1 MRCVNDGSVQQQ
13 NDGYNCGIHTCWN
26 ARCFIIS
33 QSGNHNVTCEDLYE
47 TKTELKLNQ
56 NAELKVLVNED
67 KILSILDLKKH
78 LSYNIQVIISLR
90 DKFQKLL
97 NALIRL
103 VKSAPSIGDCSSSQI
118 RYVGGGNGK
127 TGVKNEIHQTMNRTY
142 YSDGNTSVASS
153 YLLSSENDSDDCDI
167 TGTQTV
173 SSDGN
178 NKNGSA
184 QPTLTDSNSRSN
196 INGASSNGSC
206 HSHSGGG
213 KIETGNKH
221 SSSDDSSSSSSNRTG
236 SSNSQN
242 GGANNENGIKNPTDD
257 SDTSDLENDPSIPH
271 IPGKILFVVF
281 TCIYFE
287 I

>member
-1 MRCVNDGSVQQQ
+1 MRCVNDGSVPQQE
-13 NDGYNCGIHTCWN
+13 DGYNCGIHACWN

-33 QSGNHNVTCEDLYE
+33 QSENPNVTCEDLYK

-78 LSYNIQVIISLR
+78 FSYNKQDIISLR

-206 HSHSGGG
+206 RSQSGGD
-213 KIETGNKH
+213 KIETCDKH
-221 SSSDDSSSSSSNRTG
+221 SSSDGSSSLSSNRTG
-236 SSNSQN
+236 SSTNQN
-242 GGANNENGIKNPTDD
+242 RGANNENVNKNTTID
-257 SDTSDLENDPSIPH
+257 SDKSDLENDASKPD
-271 IPGKILFVVF
+271 IPGKISFVVL

>member
-1 MRCVNDGSVQQQ
+1 MRCVNDGSVPQQE
-13 NDGYNCGIHTCWN
+13 DGYNCGIHACWN

-33 QSGNHNVTCEDLYE
+33 QSENPNVTCEDLYK

-56 NAELKVLVNED
+56 NAELKVVVNED
-67 KILSILDLKKH
+67 KIRSILDLKKH
-78 LSYNIQVIISLR
+78 FSYNIKVIISLR

-118 RYVGGGNGK
+118 RHVGGGGGNEK
-127 TGVKNEIHQTMNRTY
+127 TSVKNGIHQTMNRTHY
-142 YSDGNTSVASS
+142 HPDRSVGSS
-153 YLLSSENDSDDCDI
+153 ISLSSDDDDYCNM

-173 SSDGN
+173 SCDGN
-178 NKNGSA
+178 NKNGDA

-206 HSHSGGG
+206 RSQSGGD
-213 KIETGNKH
+213 KIETCDKH
-221 SSSDDSSSSSSNRTG
+221 SSSDGSSSLSSNRTG
-236 SSNSQN
+236 SSTNQN
-242 GGANNENGIKNPTDD
+242 RGANNENVNKNTTID
-257 SDTSDLENDPSIPH
+257 SDKSDLENDASKPD
-271 IPGKILFVVF
+271 IPGKISFVVL